1 MCKSELCVDLI
12 LLLSAED
19 DTVVLGLEPLHG
31 ILLGQLVGVA
41 NLVNLL
47 TPGIYS
53 IYCLAY

>member
-1 MCKSELCVDLI
+1 MCKSDLSVDLI

-31 ILLGQLVGVA
+31 ILLGQLVGVS
-41 NLVNLL
+41 NLVHLL

-53 IYCLAY
+53 IYV

>member
-47 TPGIYS
+47 TPAIYY
-53 IYCLAY
+53 IYC